1 MTNDPL
7 NEPNELG
14 IGNKIKANMRKGNET
29 SCSQDECGQTDQKLQ
44 F

>member
-1 MTNDPL
+1 MTKDSL

-14 IGNKIKANMRKGNET
+14 IGNKIKASKRKGNGT
-29 SCSQDECGQTDQKLQ
+29 SCSQDECGQTDQKLH

>member
-1 MTNDPL
+1 MTKDSL

-14 IGNKIKANMRKGNET
+14 NGNKLKVSKRIGNGT
-29 SCSQDECGQTDQKLQ
+29 SCSWEECGQTDQKLQ

>member
-1 MTNDPL
+1 MTKDSL
-7 NEPNELG
+7 DEPNELG
-14 IGNKIKANMRKGNET
+14 IGNKIKVSKRKANGT